1 MRAPPGLSTCLTIC
15 PSKGRSRET
24 MVPAHLGSSA
34 KNLQSDQRPSCADR
48 VLPMCQ
54 VHHVHAYEQRYAP
67 TSSGRRRRVTIVSI
81 TARVPSLRGRYSARP
96 DRRARHRPAYPP
108 THPSHAHPAP
118 ATARS
123 SCHLAH
129 HSPMCCRC
137 GAGDRKTTTADREA
151 GLGARCRAQPGPTR
165 PRPGAWQP
173 SGASRRLGARWR
185 RWNTDRD
192 LLGADFRGSV
202 WCQSG

>member
-34 KNLQSDQRPSCADR
+34 KILQSDQQSSCADR
-48 VLPMCQ
+48 ALPVCQ

-67 TSSGRRRRVTIVSI
+67 TSSGRRRRVSIASI

-108 THPSHAHPAP
+108 THPSHAHPCAGHGTLILSLSSPLTHVLPLRRRRPQDDDGRPRGGPRRALPRP
-118 ATARS
+118 AR
-123 SCHLAH
+123 AH
-129 HSPMCCRC
+129 
-137 GAGDRKTTTADREA
+137 AAQ
-151 GLGARCRAQPGPTR
+151 ARCLA
-165 PRPGAWQP
+165 A
-173 SGASRRLGARWR
+173 
-185 RWNTDRD
+185 
-192 LLGADFRGSV
+192 
-202 WCQSG
+202 

>member
-1 MRAPPGLSTCLTIC
+1 
-15 PSKGRSRET
+15 

-34 KNLQSDQRPSCADR
+34 KILQSDQQSSCADR
-48 VLPMCQ
+48 ALPVCQ

-67 TSSGRRRRVTIVSI
+67 TSSGRRRRVSIASI
-81 TARVPSLRGRYSARP
+81 TARVPSLRGTCLACL